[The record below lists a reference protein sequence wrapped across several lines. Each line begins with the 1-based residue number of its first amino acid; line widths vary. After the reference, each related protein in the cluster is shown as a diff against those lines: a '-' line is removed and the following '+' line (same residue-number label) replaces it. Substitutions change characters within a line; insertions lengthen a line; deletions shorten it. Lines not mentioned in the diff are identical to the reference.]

1 MFMFSADKMK
11 ALESNIFQ
19 HVLGGDRLPTTNM
32 WVMLDVLMH
41 FLKISLRVLNHSELK
56 IPGL

>member
-1 MFMFSADKMK
+1 MFSADKMK